1 LTHKVTL
8 SRGDWFASLPLS
20 LFFNTTTEDY
30 IMDISKEDWK
40 PLAYLNRIKF
50 AQHEPASPSE
60 KAGLSPITVKRLMKD
75 AEDQYYV
82 GHPKN
87 RVKPVLLVRDEE
99 TEGRWDRIVAHRMP
113 NGGVRKLF
121 YVGC

>member
-1 LTHKVTL
+1 
-8 SRGDWFASLPLS
+8 
-20 LFFNTTTEDY
+20 
-30 IMDISKEDWK
+30 MDISEEDWK

-60 KAGLSPITVKRLMKD
+60 KVGLSPITVKRLMKD

-82 GHPKN
+82 GHPRN
-87 RVKPVLLVRDEE
+87 RVKPVLLVRDPYKPDRFGG
-99 TEGRWDRIVAHRMP
+99 TRIVAHRMP

-121 YVGC
+121 YIGC